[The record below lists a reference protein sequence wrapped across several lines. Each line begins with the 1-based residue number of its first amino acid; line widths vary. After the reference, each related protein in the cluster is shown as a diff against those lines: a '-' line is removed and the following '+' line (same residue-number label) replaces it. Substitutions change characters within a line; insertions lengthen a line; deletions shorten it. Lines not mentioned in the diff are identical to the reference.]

1 MKTIILLLALI
12 SNEKNANVATSS
24 APEKLNG
31 LHFVVTVDQNQINNN
46 ADVLTAI
53 NDTLTADSYSVFKTK
68 NYILA
73 CRQMNRWNE
82 KNIKTEVKA
91 YFNGDEISMDDAYTF
106 MNNKNTQEAKEYAEL
121 NRKRINEIVNMNKDV
136 EMFYSVTVSTKNN
149 QEILKNYTSE
159 YVYSVKTIKETEF
172 VSIGKFVTF
181 DEVKEIYNE
190 LLASG
195 ATNVGIT
202 ACELGQEIPVSNA
215 VGKEQEYL
223 EKLLVINE

>member
-12 SNEKNANVATSS
+12 SSPGDAMNTANQ
-24 APEKLNG
+24 ENLNG
-31 LHFVVTVDQNQINNN
+31 LHFVVTIN
-46 ADVLTAI
+46 ADQAVSNQDVIAAI
-53 NDTLTADSYSVFKTK
+53 KDTLEDSKLALFKTRD
-68 NYILA
+68 YILA

-82 KNIKTEVKA
+82 KNIKAEVKA
-91 YFNGDEISMDDAYTF
+91 FFNDEEISMDDAYTF

-121 NRKRINEIVNMNKDV
+121 NRRRIDEIVKMNDKV

-149 QEILKNYTSE
+149 QELLKNYTDDF
-159 YVYSVKTIKETEF
+159 VYSVKTIKETEY

-181 DEVKEIYNE
+181 EEVKAIYNE
-190 LLASG
+190 LLVSG
-195 ATNVGIT
+195 ASNVGIT

-223 EKLLVINE
+223 EKLLVINEK